1 MDLEKRSFYALAL
14 APPMKMWLFV
24 LCSENGT
31 IRSNVAFAAALIVAF
46 YNYIVRVHT
55 EREGEHLRTNLAV
68 NFKRF
73 KYRK

>member
-1 MDLEKRSFYALAL
+1 M
-14 APPMKMWLFV
+14 
-24 LCSENGT
+24 
-31 IRSNVAFAAALIVAF
+31 AFAAALIVAF